1 MKSAA
6 YEQGQPVSA
15 EIQGADPQTVRANK
29 LDLVER
35 FADDLAHEIKNPL
48 HSMVINLEVLKRR
61 ITREGGSAPEEL
73 MRYAGVLASELERVN
88 RRVEILLR
96 LVRPERG
103 TELTSITQS
112 VDELLELLELER
124 ERRNVEISFEPAPV
138 PVRGHIPR
146 DAARQIVL
154 NMLLDSLDILSPG
167 SVLTI
172 RTEVEPEW
180 IHLRMEGSRD
190 PAAASAADREQSGA
204 HLAVART
211 LAEVYG
217 GRFELGT
224 PGLEDPF
231 CVTLSLPLSPT

>member
-1 MKSAA
+1 MSSAA
-6 YEQGQPVSA
+6 SKQGQPVSA

-61 ITREGGSAPEEL
+61 ITREGGSTPDEL
-73 MRYAGVLASELERVN
+73 MRYAGVLGSELERVN
-88 RRVEILLR
+88 RRIEILLR

-103 TELTSITQS
+103 GELTSITQA

-124 ERRNVEISFEPAPV
+124 ERRSVEISFEPAPI

-154 NMLLDSLDILSPG
+154 NMLLDSLDILSAG
-167 SVLTI
+167 AMLVISTQ
-172 RTEVEPEW
+172 VEPEW

-190 PAAASAADREQSGA
+190 SAGAQGEAEQSGA

-211 LAEVYG
+211 LAEVHG
-217 GRFELGT
+217 GRVELGSASFD
-224 PGLEDPF
+224 DPF
-231 CVTLSLPLSPT
+231 SVTLSLPLVPR

>member
-1 MKSAA
+1 MSSAA
-6 YEQGQPVSA
+6 FQQGQSVSA
-15 EIQGADPQTVRANK
+15 EIQGADPQSVRANK

-61 ITREGGSAPEEL
+61 ITRDGGSAPEEL
-73 MRYAGVLASELERVN
+73 MRYAGVLSSELERVN
-88 RRVEILLR
+88 RRIEILLR

-103 TELTSITQS
+103 SELTTITQA

-124 ERRNVEISFEPAPV
+124 ERRNVEISFEPAPL

-154 NMLLDSLDILSPG
+154 NMLLDSLDILAPG
-167 SVLTI
+167 AALTI
-172 RTEVEPEW
+172 RTEVEPGW

-190 PAAASAADREQSGA
+190 DAAANSPEREQSGA
-204 HLAVART
+204 HLSVART
-211 LAEVYG
+211 LAELHG
-217 GRFELGT
+217 GRVELGAT
-224 PGLEDPF
+224 SFDDPF
-231 CVTLSLPLSPT
+231 IVTLSLPLSSP

>member
-1 MKSAA
+1 MSSTA

-61 ITREGGSAPEEL
+61 ITREGGSPPEEL
-73 MRYAGVLASELERVN
+73 LRYAGVLSSELERVN
-88 RRVEILLR
+88 RRIEILLR

-103 TELTSITQS
+103 TEMTSITQA

-124 ERRNVEISFEPAPV
+124 ERRKVEISFEPAPV

-154 NMLLDSLDILSPG
+154 NMLLDSLDILARG
-167 SVLTI
+167 AALII

-180 IHLRMEGSRD
+180 IHLRMEGSREPD
-190 PAAASAADREQSGA
+190 PESAEREQSGA
-204 HLAVART
+204 HLSVART

-217 GRFELGT
+217 GRVELGSDSY
-224 PGLEDPF
+224 EDPF
-231 CVTLSLPLSPT
+231 SVTLSLPLAPH